1 MATGD
6 RWRSACSSVQKQGQ
20 TKMETFNTYSANE
33 IESVTADTTE
43 LPRERRRAPTPAHRL
58 AASGSDGITAFMKK
72 FAVSPAQA
80 ETVAPATRDFLKA
93 SLFLFRQ

>member
-1 MATGD
+1 
-6 RWRSACSSVQKQGQ
+6 
-20 TKMETFNTYSANE
+20 METFNTYSADE

-58 AASGSDGITAFMKK
+58 AASGSDGIKAFMKK

-80 ETVAPATRDFLKA
+80 EAVAPATRDFFKA
-93 SLFLFRQ
+93 SLFLFRK